1 MASSHPELVV
11 TKYLDGQ
18 PSRLALCCSVCGK
31 AIRQAHDRIYVS
43 SSELLEEFRKH
54 CKQEHRESN

>member
-18 PSRLALCCSVCGK
+18 PVAWRCSVCGK